1 MLEHLSPAIRC
12 FQSHAIPT
20 LPIPDASIDL
30 VYAFSVFSH
39 IDEFELAWLAEL
51 RRVLKPG
58 GIAYLTTHTDHTW
71 SQLATRTDWP
81 LHQGMLRMAPHV
93 TEYEISEDA
102 FARPLPEK
110 RTVFRPAGRTVY
122 GKNVFQASIIFIC
135 PKVASGFHLDKLCR
149 DTNPISRFADT
160 PLNQILNAVA
170 RSIDRQHLQRENYLL
185 KHELSS
191 EAMQVRGRLLGS
203 SQGISQIRDTLT
215 RVADQPVPV
224 LFTGDTGTGKE
235 IAARTLHAL
244 SDRADKPFVPVNCAA
259 VSPEII
265 ANELFGYVN
274 ADRQRQDGLL
284 FHARGGTLFMDEI
297 AELPL
302 SVQAT
307 LLRVIEER
315 RIRPIGSSR
324 EVPLNLRFIFATN
337 ADLEAAVAAGKFR
350 KDLYHRINVMN
361 IAMPTLVER
370 KGDIAELSAMFMHK
384 ISAELGM
391 PSLPLTEGV
400 LLKLCC
406 YDWPGNVRELRNLIE
421 RSLILGEFPPEFCDD
436 EHSESPAAV
445 DSLQAVERLHILT
458 VLDACDGN
466 RAEAARR
473 LGVSRKT
480 IDRKCAM
487 WDA

>member
-1 MLEHLSPAIRC
+1 MNTQGTPVRAPTGKTPGTTPGTAANDFGADLSLASVLVVDDEPGMRNFLVKILSPRCKRVEQAANVQEASRHLDNAHFDIVILDNVMPGKSGLEWLREQRKVGFFADAILVTA
-12 FQSHAIPT
+12 FADLETAIQ
-20 LPIPDASIDL
+20 A
-30 VYAFSVFSH
+30 
-39 IDEFELAWLAEL
+39 L
-51 RRVLKPG
+51 RAGAADFVLKP
-58 GIAYLTTHTDHTW
+58 
-71 SQLATRTDWP
+71 
-81 LHQGMLRMAPHV
+81 
-93 TEYEISEDA
+93 
-102 FARPLPEK
+102 
-110 RTVFRPAGRTVY
+110 FR
-122 GKNVFQASIIFIC
+122 S
-135 PKVASGFHLDKLCR
+135 
-149 DTNPISRFADT
+149 
-160 PLNQILNAVA
+160 NQILNAVA

-191 EAMQVRGRLLGS
+191 EAMEGRGRLLGAS
-203 SQGISQIRDTLT
+203 KGISDIRDTLN
-215 RVADQPVPV
+215 RVASQPVPI

-274 ADRQRQDGLL
+274 TDQQSAGRQDGLL
-284 FHARGGTLFMDEI
+284 FHARGGTLFLDEV

-307 LLRVIEER
+307 LLRVIEEL

-337 ADLEAAVAAGKFR
+337 ADLEAAVAAGRFR
-350 KDLYHRINVMN
+350 KDLFHRINVLS
-361 IAMPTLVER
+361 IAMPRLVER
-370 KGDIAELSAMFMHK
+370 KGDIPELSAMFMAR
-384 ISAELGM
+384 ISVDLGV
-391 PSLPLTEGV
+391 PPLPLSESV
-400 LLKLCC
+400 LLKLSC

-421 RSLILGEFPPEFCDD
+421 RSLILGEFPPEFCDAD
-436 EHSESPAAV
+436 DCESPAAV
-445 DSLQAVERLHILT
+445 DSLQAVERRHILT

>member
-1 MLEHLSPAIRC
+1 MNTQTSPARAEPLKANNDFGADLALASILVVDDEPGMRNFLVKILSPRCKRVEQAANVEEASRHLDNAHFDIVILDNVMPGKSGLEWLREQRNVGFYADAILVTA
-12 FQSHAIPT
+12 FADLETAIE
-20 LPIPDASIDL
+20 A
-30 VYAFSVFSH
+30 
-39 IDEFELAWLAEL
+39 L
-51 RRVLKPG
+51 RAGAADFVLKP
-58 GIAYLTTHTDHTW
+58 
-71 SQLATRTDWP
+71 
-81 LHQGMLRMAPHV
+81 
-93 TEYEISEDA
+93 
-102 FARPLPEK
+102 
-110 RTVFRPAGRTVY
+110 FR
-122 GKNVFQASIIFIC
+122 S
-135 PKVASGFHLDKLCR
+135 
-149 DTNPISRFADT
+149 
-160 PLNQILNAVA
+160 NQILNAVA

-337 ADLEAAVAAGKFR
+337 ADLEAAVEAGTFR

>member
-1 MLEHLSPAIRC
+1 MNTHKAPARVPATGTTNDFGADLSLASVLVVDDEPGMRNFLVKILAPRCKRVEQAANVEEASAALDAAHFDVVILDNVMPGKSGLEWLREQRKVGFYADAILVTA
-12 FQSHAIPT
+12 FADLETAIE
-20 LPIPDASIDL
+20 A
-30 VYAFSVFSH
+30 
-39 IDEFELAWLAEL
+39 L
-51 RRVLKPG
+51 RAGAADFVLKP
-58 GIAYLTTHTDHTW
+58 
-71 SQLATRTDWP
+71 
-81 LHQGMLRMAPHV
+81 
-93 TEYEISEDA
+93 
-102 FARPLPEK
+102 
-110 RTVFRPAGRTVY
+110 FR
-122 GKNVFQASIIFIC
+122 S
-135 PKVASGFHLDKLCR
+135 
-149 DTNPISRFADT
+149 
-160 PLNQILNAVA
+160 NQILNAVA

-191 EAMQVRGRLLGS
+191 EAMEGRGRLLGS
-203 SQGISQIRDTLT
+203 SKGISDIREILA
-215 RVADQPVPV
+215 RVAPQSIPV

-259 VSPEII
+259 VSPEAI
-265 ANELFGYVN
+265 ANELFGYIH
-274 ADRQRQDGLL
+274 ADQQSAGRQDGLL
-284 FHARGGTLFMDEI
+284 FHARGGTLFLDEV

-302 SVQAT
+302 PVQAT
-307 LLRVIEER
+307 LLRVIEEL

-337 ADLEAAVAAGKFR
+337 ANLEAAVEAGTFR
-350 KDLYHRINVMN
+350 KDLYHRINVLN
-361 IAMPTLVER
+361 IKMPRLVER
-370 KGDIAELSAMFMHK
+370 KGDILELSAMFMRK
-384 ISAELGM
+384 FSVEMGVA
-391 PSLPLTEGV
+391 PLPLSEGV
-400 LLKLCC
+400 LLKLAC

-421 RSLILGEFPPEFCDD
+421 RSLILGEIPPEFCDA
-436 EHSESPAAV
+436 EHCEFPAAA